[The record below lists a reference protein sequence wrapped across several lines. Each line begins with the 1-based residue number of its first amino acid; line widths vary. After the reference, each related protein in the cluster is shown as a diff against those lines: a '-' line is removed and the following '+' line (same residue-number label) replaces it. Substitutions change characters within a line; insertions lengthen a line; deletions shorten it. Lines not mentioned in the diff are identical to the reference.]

1 MKILKLNRRHLIKYL
16 IISVLFFFE
25 GIFITYM
32 LLTNLGPS
40 SLFSVAIM
48 TMILISITVTEM
60 SHSYCR
66 EISIDEE
73 HISIKTLLNKK
84 IVIAIDDID
93 YVGNGI
99 KTYKHINDNFYNE
112 CMDVYLKNGKIY
124 KLNFKLFIY
133 SDTSIIRKYFS
144 PFNEIKNK
152 KVIDYLGNSE
162 NKKVFSQKY
171 TKNKYVFK
179 SKITYYFEICFFIA
193 GLLCMGA
200 FVSEAGKIIYTVLL
214 CVGFCYSIFNEHD
227 RLIFCIDKK
236 IILRKKLIF
245 ITVQK
250 VSTEKLIKVMVQN
263 NVLTRIYF
271 FPNSSA
277 SDFIE
282 LKNFREKD
290 ILEILEII
298 PIISN
303 KEIIF
308 DLYGKEYIG

>member
-1 MKILKLNRRHLIKYL
+1 
-16 IISVLFFFE
+16 
-25 GIFITYM
+25 
-32 LLTNLGPS
+32 
-40 SLFSVAIM
+40 
-48 TMILISITVTEM
+48 M

-93 YVGNGI
+93 YVRNGI
-99 KTYKHINDNFYNE
+99 KIYKYINNDFYNE
-112 CMDVYLKNGKIY
+112 CMDVYLKNGKTY
-124 KLNFKLFIY
+124 KLNFKLFIH
-133 SDTSIIRKYFS
+133 SDTGIIRKYFS

-171 TKNKYVFK
+171 TKKKYVFK
-179 SKITYYFEICFFIA
+179 SKIIDYFEICLLIL

-200 FVSEAGKIIYTVLL
+200 FVSEAGKIIYTILL
-214 CVGFCYSIFNEHD
+214 CVGFCYSIFNKHD
-227 RLIFCIDKK
+227 RLVFCIDKK
-236 IILRKKLIF
+236 IILRKKLFF

-250 VSTEKLIKVMVQN
+250 VSTEKLVKVMVQN
-263 NVLTRIYF
+263 DVLTKIYF
-271 FPNSSA
+271 FPNPPVSA